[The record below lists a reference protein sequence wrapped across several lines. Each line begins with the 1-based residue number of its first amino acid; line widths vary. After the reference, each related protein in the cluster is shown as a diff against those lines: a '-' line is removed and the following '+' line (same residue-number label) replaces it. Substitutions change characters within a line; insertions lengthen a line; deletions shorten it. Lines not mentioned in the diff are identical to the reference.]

1 MKLNFSLFII
11 VLLLSACGH
20 SDKQLINEAETLL
33 ESNPDSALLVL
44 SNVEDAD
51 NLSDEYTAR
60 YWMATATAH
69 QALSQS
75 LSEDSMILFAVDY
88 YRQHEPIDSAKLRQA
103 RELASD
109 YYWLTKQNAE
119 AVSML
124 EQSLQ
129 EVRSTGNK
137 EATAEVL
144 YDIAALSYF
153 LHDDNSHRKYSYEII
168 NLDTNGKR
176 NIALYNAL
184 SFLYYTQGQDSLAID
199 AIEHAIALKKADTDS
214 VVYWGIIMSRYVT
227 VLIDAGQTDRGI
239 EIGNQLMVRYQK
251 APQIYADYINEVHLS
266 LAHAWLNKGDMLRAQ
281 QHLNKLTPHEHDKYQ
296 FCPQEFYKRVIKTL
310 IDYHTTNELKMGPW
324 EEYVNGVFNDLRIH
338 YSGTVAQQQ
347 SVLQLQKKKLMLT
360 VSRQRMLIFFLLLTI
375 GLSAVIY
382 ALGIMAKRRK
392 KLLMQKLAEM
402 HHMNQQLQKLQ
413 QNLKLKQDTDSEG
426 ETESTIELKG
436 GYNTIIT
443 TTINDLLYVEAVGNY
458 TKVYQLKDGK
468 VRSDMIRATSKQMED
483 MFNAFPTMVRCHRAF
498 LVNLNQVEQI
508 VSHQGL
514 TNLIIRHCNDKIPVS
529 RRYMAQMKAALENI

>member
-20 SDKQLINEAETLL
+20 SDKQLINDAETLL
-33 ESNPDSALLVL
+33 ETNPDSALLVL
-44 SNVEDAD
+44 GNVEDAE

-119 AVSML
+119 AINML
-124 EQSLQ
+124 KQSLQ
-129 EVRSTGNK
+129 EVRSTGNRA
-137 EATAEVL
+137 ATVEVL
-144 YDIAALSYF
+144 SDLAELSYF
-153 LHDDNSHRKYSYEII
+153 LHDDNSFRKYAKEII
-168 NLDTNGKR
+168 RLAPNGEKNLS
-176 NIALYNAL
+176 LYCVL
-184 SFLYYTQGQDSLAID
+184 SFSYYAKGEDSLAID
-199 AIEHAIALKKADTDS
+199 AINHAIALKKADTDS
-214 VVYWGIIMSRYVT
+214 VRYWGRTMSRYVT
-227 VLIDAGQTDRGI
+227 VLIDAGQTDQGI
-239 EIGNQLMVRYQK
+239 KIGGQLLERYQK
-251 APQIYADYINEVHLS
+251 APQIYADYNNEVHLS
-266 LAHAWLNKGDMLRAQ
+266 LAHAWLNKGDMHRAS
-281 QHLNKLTPHEHDKYQ
+281 QHLNQLIPHEHDKFQY
-296 FCPQEFYKRVIKTL
+296 CPQEFNKRIFKAM
-310 IDYHTTNELKMGPW
+310 IDYHTTGKFKSGPW
-324 EEYVNGVFNDLRIH
+324 DEYVNGVFNDLSIH
-338 YSGTVAQQQ
+338 YAGTVAQQQ

-392 KLLMQKLAEM
+392 KLLMQKVAEM

-413 QNLKLKQDTDSEG
+413 QHLKQEQSTDSEG

-458 TKVYQLKDGK
+458 TKVYHLKDGK

-498 LVNLNQVEQI
+498 LVNLNQVERI
-508 VSHQGL
+508 VSQQGI
-514 TNLIIRHCNDKIPVS
+514 TNLIIKHCNDKIPVS
-529 RRYMAQMKAALENI
+529 RRNMAQMKAALENI